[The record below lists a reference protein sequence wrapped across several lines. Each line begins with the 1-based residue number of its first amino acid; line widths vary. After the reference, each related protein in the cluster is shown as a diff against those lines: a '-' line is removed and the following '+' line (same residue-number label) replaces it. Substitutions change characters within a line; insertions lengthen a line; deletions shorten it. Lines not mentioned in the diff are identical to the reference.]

1 MKEMDSY
8 KNEKDS
14 TTQDKMKRSAWKQLI
29 ALGFLY
35 NSDRER
41 YGKLLKDYQTDFAD
55 NTDNFPKDLVSMRER
70 MSIAC
75 NEDKFMKKRNKE
87 KENKDKNKDGG
98 SNDNVAYASSFAQVA
113 QGKKVC
119 WVCGGEHL
127 ANVCPHRDKISRDD
141 GIKIPWNHT
150 IHF

>member
-1 MKEMDSY
+1 MESIDI
-8 KNEKDS
+8 
-14 TTQDKMKRSAWKQLI
+14 TGI
-29 ALGFLY
+29 LY

-75 NEDKFMKKRNKE
+75 NEDKFLKKKNKE
-87 KENKDKNKDGG
+87 KDNKDKGKDAN
-98 SNDNVAYASSFAQVA
+98 SSDNVAYASSFAQVA

-119 WVCGGEHL
+119 WVCGGDHL
-127 ANVCPHRDKISRDD
+127 ANVFTTQR
-141 GIKIPWNHT
+141 
-150 IHF
+150 